1 MAAMLYQFMV
11 TALDANGKEIF
22 SENMGGELP
31 RKCFDDFFN
40 EVCERAAL
48 NGGKTILIDE
58 FKRNNSQNKTTTTYS
73 RMNWNGKKWTKEQII
88 TKEEYDALIDG

>member
-1 MAAMLYQFMV
+1 MAAMYYHFFV
-11 TALDANGKEIF
+11 TALDENGKEIF
-22 SENMGGELP
+22 NQNMGGELP
-31 RKCFDDFFN
+31 RMYFDDFFK

-58 FKRNNSQNKTTTTYS
+58 FKRNNARQKETTTYS
-73 RMNWNGKKWTKEQII
+73 RMDWNGKKWTKEQVI